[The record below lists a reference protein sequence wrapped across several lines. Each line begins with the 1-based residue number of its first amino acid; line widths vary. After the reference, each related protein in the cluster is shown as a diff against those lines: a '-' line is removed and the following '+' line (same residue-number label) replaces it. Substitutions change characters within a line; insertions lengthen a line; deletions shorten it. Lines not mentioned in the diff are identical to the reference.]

1 MARTIK
7 GKIGKIQFQ
16 NRNVFTF
23 FETLIEKQAEPKL
36 MPHFVLTST
45 NYFLSHNVLKG

>member
-16 NRNVFTF
+16 NRNVFIF
-23 FETLIEKQAEPKL
+23 FETLIEKQAEPKQ